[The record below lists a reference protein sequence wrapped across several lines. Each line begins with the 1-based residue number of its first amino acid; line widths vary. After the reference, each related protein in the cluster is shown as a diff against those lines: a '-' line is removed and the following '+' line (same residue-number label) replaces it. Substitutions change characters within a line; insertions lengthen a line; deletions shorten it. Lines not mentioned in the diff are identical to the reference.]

1 VNKIPKE
8 LRVGLLAIFCA
19 VVLYKGISFLKGSE
33 LFRTTNVFYLVYDR
47 IDGLQEGNSV
57 LLNGAPVG
65 IVKKLSLMFDN
76 NNRVLVKIEIQKEVK
91 ADKKTVGTMLSSSLL
106 GGKVIEL
113 TLGDARQLLKD
124 GDTLKAAVAE
134 DIADQI
140 KKETKPLLSTAE
152 KSLKQI
158 TETLQRLSTTLEKAD
173 VALASFATT
182 SDGVSA
188 LMTDNKDNF
197 RLTTANIVTL
207 TKNFT
212 QTERELRELL
222 SKMNRL
228 GDTLNNAHL
237 GQTLTRA
244 ADATATL
251 NKLLIGI
258 NNGQGTMGK
267 LAKNDSLYRNLNAS
281 SASLD
286 ALLKDFK
293 ANPKRYV
300 HFSVFGGKK

>member
-1 VNKIPKE
+1 MNKIPKE

-91 ADKKTVGTMLSSSLL
+91 ADNKTVGTMLSSSLL

-158 TETLQRLSTTLEKAD
+158 TETLQRLNTTLEKAD

-197 RLTTANIVTL
+197 RLTTANIVVL

-251 NKLLIGI
+251 NKLLTGI

>member
-1 VNKIPKE
+1 MNKIPKE